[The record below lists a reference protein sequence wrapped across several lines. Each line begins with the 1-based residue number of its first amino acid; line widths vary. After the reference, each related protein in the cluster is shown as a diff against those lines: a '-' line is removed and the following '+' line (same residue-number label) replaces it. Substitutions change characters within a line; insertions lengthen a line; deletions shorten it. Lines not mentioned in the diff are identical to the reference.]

1 MLNDFNKKALY
12 NTEYNK

>member
-1 MLNDFNKKALY
+1 MLNDFYIKALY

>member
-1 MLNDFNKKALY
+1 MLNDFNIKAFY